1 MALAT
6 TLAGCSLHQQ
16 VPGDGVFD
24 GELCVASG
32 SGPLNCGSANV
43 SLSHGRAKVR
53 VSDFIYDLQLLEDGQ
68 MELTLI
74 HDRTLVDTWS
84 ASYFW
89 DYHVLRFI
97 DQERRV
103 FYRVRF
109 GNSPVRGDG
118 GHPAQ

>member
-1 MALAT
+1 MALTIA
-6 TLAGCSLHQQ
+6 LAGCSVLQSA
-16 VPGDGVFD
+16 PRDGAFD

-32 SGPLNCGSANV
+32 SGPLSCGPAKV
-43 SLSHGRAKVR
+43 SLSNGRAKVR
-53 VSDFIYDLQLLEDGQ
+53 VSDFIYDLMLEDGQ
-68 MELTLI
+68 LALMLI

-84 ASYFW
+84 ASYSW
-89 DYHVLRFI
+89 DYHFLRFI

-109 GNSPVRGDG
+109 ANPHARGEG